1 MNDIKETNFFRGPI
15 VSMQKSWDDDW
26 MLVDTNTRDIL
37 FQGSKNAIMEQ
48 YDKLNDVK
56 AL

>member
-1 MNDIKETNFFRGPI
+1 MHNIKESNFFKGPI
-15 VSMQKSWDDDW
+15 VSMKKSWDDDW
-26 MLVDTNTRDIL
+26 MLIDTNTREIL

-48 YDKLNDVK
+48 YDKMNDIK

>member
-1 MNDIKETNFFRGPI
+1 MLNIKESNFFKGPI

-26 MLVDTNTRDIL
+26 LLIDNKTHDIL
-37 FQGSKNAIMEQ
+37 FQGSKEAIMEQ
-48 YDKLNDVK
+48 YDKLNDIK